1 MINKYE
7 IYFTKPAIQDL
18 YYIKHYLE
26 GYSSNLFAYFYK
38 ILIHK
43 LELIE
48 NYPIIYEILPLKTSI
63 KYRRFF
69 VKQYAVIYEIDD
81 ENHLVIINRLYH
93 YKENYL
99 HM

>member
-1 MINKYE
+1 MINEYE

-18 YYIKHYLE
+18 CYIKHYLE
-26 GYSSNLFAYFYK
+26 GYSLNLFTNFYK
-38 ILIHK
+38 ALIHK
-43 LELIE
+43 LEMIE
-48 NYPIIYEILPLKTSI
+48 TYPHIFEILPLNTSI

-81 ENHLVIINRLYH
+81 ENNLVIIDRIYH

-99 HM
+99 RM